1 MILLAL
7 SLFKIGLYFPAPYA
21 PLGTWGYVSARL
33 FPVDRGWH
41 ISGGYSNE
49 PVLRPRT
56 ILGHNVTEMVGKNA
70 WFLSGAKA
78 INKDLDFDA
87 GIKHHDGNLSP
98 FVSISFKLGSLEGA

>member
-7 SLFKIGLYFPAPYA
+7 SLFKLGLYFPAPYA

-33 FPVDRGWH
+33 FPVAQGWH
-41 ISGGYSNE
+41 VSAGYSNE
-49 PVLRPRT
+49 PVLRPVT
-56 ILGHNVTEMVGKNA
+56 IFGHPARQMVGKNA
-70 WFLSGAKA
+70 WFLSGTKA